1 MAKKSEFPADLL
13 PSCWSDD
20 TRMGVLFAPFRE
32 RSVNPENF
40 DGKMKFWKEMISK
53 YCHWRGTAKVTIMD
67 VEESLT
73 RNGKKSYCLDKVF
86 EDMQKERSLRV
97 EQDFM
102 EPPQHTWLGWT
113 TNLLVKTPVKKG
125 LSAAKNALFPTNYKE
140 VAFVVLEVVENHAS
154 MLQNLMEGRILSQKD
169 VVKEAEEKFKLT
181 PEGISLAIH
190 ALHCQQK
197 VAIRRSSVES
207 VENPSQGILLKFV
220 YKDEKKILE
229 ISDLEYSIYELESR
243 EKELTAIMD
252 ELEKDVKEED
262 EKARENA
269 RKGNRSLAKLYLR
282 KRKILTNKLDKHTN
296 TLVNIQELLS
306 KIHDVSHN
314 QKIMQTYKLGGK
326 AFRDAL
332 EKSGVTLE
340 MVQETVDEIRDA
352 IELSD
357 DIERV
362 LGEDLSG
369 DSSDNTLLEEELD
382 LLLKEDKNEEVPAA
396 SGGAYDDLFLRLEAL
411 KIPDD
416 TPSYYSRKQ
425 TETSQ

>member
-53 YCHWRGTAKVTIMD
+53 YCHWRGTAKVTIID

-140 VAFVVLEVVENHAS
+140 VAFVVLEVVES
-154 MLQNLMEGRILSQKD
+154 D
-169 VVKEAEEKFKLT
+169 VVKEAEEKLKLT

-197 VAIRRSSVES
+197 VAIRRSSVAS
-207 VENPSQGILLKFV
+207 VENPSQGILLKFAH
-220 YKDEKKILE
+220 KDEKKILE

-252 ELEKDVKEED
+252 ELEKDVKVED

-357 DIERV
+357 DIEGV
-362 LGEDLSG
+362 LGGDLSG
-369 DSSDNTLLEEELD
+369 DSADNTLLEEELD

-416 TPSYYSRKQ
+416 TPSYYSRKE